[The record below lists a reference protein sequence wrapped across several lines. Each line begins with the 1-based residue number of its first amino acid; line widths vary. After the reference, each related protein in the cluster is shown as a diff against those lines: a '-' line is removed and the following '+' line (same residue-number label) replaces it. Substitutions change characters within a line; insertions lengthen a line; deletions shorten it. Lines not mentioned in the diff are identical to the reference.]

1 MIDIHCH
8 ILPGLD
14 DGAADLE
21 QALEMARIAQADGTT
36 VIIATPHA
44 FDGFY
49 NASREEILC
58 ATEKLNRELRLQ
70 GLNLRLLPGADTYV
84 DFYIRNW
91 QPDEPIP
98 LAEAMTLNDAGRFM
112 LLELPAYR
120 VPDLAKLEMVIRTLR
135 KQGVTPIISHPE
147 RNLDIQVHLSKL
159 TRLIDAG
166 ALAQITASS
175 LVGEFGRTTRR
186 FAQKLLKSGLV
197 HFLATDAHGI
207 GSREPRLTPGFEAAV
222 KLIGTENARKLVL
235 DNPQAILDN
244 RPLPDTK

>member
-21 QALEMARIAQADGTT
+21 QALEMARIADADGIT
-36 VIIATPHA
+36 VVIATPHA

-49 NASREEILC
+49 NASRDQILSSR
-58 ATEKLNRELRLQ
+58 EKLNRELRLQ
-70 GLNLRLLPGADTYV
+70 GLKLQVLPGADIYV

-91 QPDEPIP
+91 RPDEPIS

-120 VPDLAKLEMVIRTLR
+120 VPDLGRLEMVIRTLR
-135 KQGVTPIISHPE
+135 EQGVTPIISHPE
-147 RNLDIQVHLSKL
+147 RNSDIQVYPSKL

-166 ALAQITASS
+166 ALAQITANS
-175 LVGEFGRTTRR
+175 LVGEFGRATRR

-207 GSREPRLTPGFEAAV
+207 GSREPRLTPGFEAAA

-235 DNPQAILDN
+235 DNPQAIIDN
-244 RPLPDTK
+244 RTLPEIG